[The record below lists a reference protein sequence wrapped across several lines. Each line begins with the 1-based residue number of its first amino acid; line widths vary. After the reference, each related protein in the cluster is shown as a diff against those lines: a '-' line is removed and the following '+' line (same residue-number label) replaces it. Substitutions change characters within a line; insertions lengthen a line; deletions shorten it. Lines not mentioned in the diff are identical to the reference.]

1 MKHLEFIYI
10 VYVNE
15 ENMGVPSDHYRTNY
29 LLMKFLTK
37 INRNYLLLFSAIIIV
52 LSFSGYFILKKIIL
66 KSTKENLLSQAALIE
81 KQIAETDHIPELKPL
96 IEVVQASGHPVS
108 HLEFRE
114 VLIFN
119 KEENETESFTE
130 YSNIIK
136 VNNAYYLV
144 KIREASIESEDLAV
158 SIAVTIFTL
167 LLAVFAISYIISKRL
182 NKTTWN
188 IFEHNLKQI
197 EDFDFRENKEFLLRS
212 SNIDEF
218 DRLNMVVNNLTHKL
232 KKDFLA
238 LKEFAENASHEI
250 QSPLAIASL
259 NLEEILQQE
268 LNEESFRKVV
278 TAINAVKRL
287 SVLNQNLLLLTKIEN
302 NQFAANDFIV
312 LNELIKSKIYEFEP
326 LFKERNIK
334 VNFISQSA
342 FRVKM
347 NLYLA
352 EILLNNLL
360 SNAVNHNIK
369 NGHINIKADQDEIA
383 ICNTGS
389 ANELDDETIFNR
401 FVKGNSASHGLGLA
415 IVKRICDSHH
425 LQIHYTKSE
434 LHCFTITH

>member
-1 MKHLEFIYI
+1 
-10 VYVNE
+10 
-15 ENMGVPSDHYRTNY
+15 
-29 LLMKFLTK
+29 MKFLTK
-37 INRNYLLLFSAIIIV
+37 INRNYLLLFSAILIV
-52 LSFSGYFILKKIIL
+52 LSFSGYFVLKTILMEN
-66 KSTKENLLSQAALIE
+66 TRENLLSKEALIE
-81 KQIAETDHIPELKPL
+81 KQIAETNQIPYLKPL
-96 IEVVQASGHPVS
+96 IEVIQVSSQAVNHP
-108 HLEFRE
+108 EFNE
-114 VLIFN
+114 KTIYNVA
-119 KEENETESFTE
+119 ENEQESFIE
-130 YSNIIK
+130 YSTVVK
-136 VNNAYYLV
+136 VNNAYYSIKL
-144 KIREASIESEDLAV
+144 REASVESEDLAV
-158 SIAVTIFTL
+158 SIAVSIFTL
-167 LLAVFAISYIISKRL
+167 LLAAFAISYSITKRL

-197 EDFDFRENKEFLLRS
+197 ENFDFRENKEIQLRS

-218 DRLNMVVNNLTHKL
+218 DRLNMVVNHLTHKL

-238 LKEFAENASHEI
+238 LKEFTENASHEI

-302 NQFAANDFIV
+302 NQFAANNFIV
-312 LNELIKSKIYEFEP
+312 INKLIKRKIDEFEP

-334 VNFISQSA
+334 VNFISQSD
-342 FRVKM
+342 FRIKM

-389 ANELDDETIFNR
+389 ANEFDDETIFNR

-415 IVKRICDSHH
+415 IVKQICDSHH